1 MAMMEAIAL
10 FTIKAPIP
18 KLPAAGSA
26 FSLFVLNNARE
37 KMKKKT
43 LLKLNL
49 LPANAAAPVL
59 CATFSSS

>member
-1 MAMMEAIAL
+1 MMEAIAL
-10 FTIKAPIP
+10 FTIKAPIL
-18 KLPAAGSA
+18 KLPAAAGA
-26 FSLFVLNNARE
+26 FSLFGLNNARE

-49 LPANAAAPVL
+49 PACNAAGPAL